1 MPNYLQI
8 ESKLISP
15 FSPNL
20 LLSMGPLSKL
30 ICIKSSTFVK
40 KVGEISPVSP
50 FSPNPPLS
58 KGHLK
63 QLICIKS
70 STFVKKVGEI
80 WPVSPFS
87 PNLPVLPNP
96 PLSHVNQHPPRNHQ
110 LKPCPYTPTS
120 GIRQSNDVT
129 CQSQEPYIYKN
140 SRPIFLFSSKQTSRQ
155 HLSPDFRRFH
165 IEEFRHQHQT
175 RSVTNK
181 T

>member
-87 PNLPVLPNP
+87 PNLPFCQIRHFRTSINTP
-96 PLSHVNQHPPRNHQ
+96 PGITNSNRVHTHQ
-110 LKPCPYTPTS
+110 LPVYVNLMTSPVNHRNPIYTKTH
-120 GIRQSNDVT
+120 GQSSSF
-129 CQSQEPYIYKN
+129 QA
-140 SRPIFLFSSKQTSRQ
+140 SRRLDNISPQTSA
-155 HLSPDFRRFH
+155 DF
-165 IEEFRHQHQT
+165 T
-175 RSVTNK
+175 
-181 T
+181 